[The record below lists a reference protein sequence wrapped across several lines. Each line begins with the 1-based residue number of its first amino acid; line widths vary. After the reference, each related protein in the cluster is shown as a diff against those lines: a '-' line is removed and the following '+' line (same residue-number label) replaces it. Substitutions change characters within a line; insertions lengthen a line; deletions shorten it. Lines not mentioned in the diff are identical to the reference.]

1 MARRDALTQRFRL
14 PALFFFGPLFVA
26 ALALD
31 FALVLALDAAVRAA
45 FDGGFDALALLL
57 LADVFAGL
65 AGLAGLGA
73 VVAFSLGAAAF
84 AAGVVAVVVRGTVV
98 PNRLFDSRCGAAE
111 TGPWNGAACATL
123 AARAASSFAAAARSA
138 ATLVAVGR
146 AFSLAGR
153 RS

>member
-1 MARRDALTQRFRL
+1 MARRYALTQRLR
-14 PALFFFGPLFVA
+14 PPGLFFFDPLFA
-26 ALALD
+26 AGLALD
-31 FALVLALDAAVRAA
+31 FALDAAVRAA
-45 FDGGFDALALLL
+45 FDDGFDTLALLL

-65 AGLAGLGA
+65 AGRVGFGA
-73 VVAFSLGAAAF
+73 VFAFGFGAAAF
-84 AAGVVAVVVRGTVV
+84 AGAVAAVVVRGRFATS
-98 PNRLFDSRCGAAE
+98 RLFDSRCGAAE
-111 TGPWNGAACATL
+111 VRPCDGAACATL